1 MSKQERKQAAAEEEL
16 SPAEEGY
23 PLVCFANRELSW
35 LKFNERVLEEACA
48 PENPLGEQLSF
59 AAIFQSNLDEF
70 FMVRVGSIYDHLG
83 TDFREN
89 KTSMSAREQ
98 LDAILADAK
107 GLLKRKDAVY
117 AQLVD
122 KLRDNGLEICT
133 FSTLTDKEKR
143 ALEKYFLVDVLPL
156 LSPQIVAPKQPFPF
170 LQNAQIYAVISLKTK
185 SGNNRLGIVPCTGGV
200 LKRLISV
207 PGSSSRYILIE
218 DLILQF
224 AALEFEHYRIVSK
237 SLIRITRNADISVD
251 DMFSDAENHK
261 ANYRKTMEKMIR
273 MRRKLSPIK
282 LEFQGN
288 IDNTVVDTISKHL
301 NLPKKQMFRSNA
313 PLDLSFLYLVRD
325 ALRDRRELFF
335 PRRSPQKSPT
345 IDSHRPMIPQI
356 QEKDKLLSYP
366 YESMRPFLRL
376 LEEAGNDP
384 AVTSIRIT
392 LYRVAHNSLVVDALA
407 RAAENGKEVLALVEL
422 RARFDEENNLDCSR
436 VLEEA
441 GCRIIYGLDGMKTH
455 SKLCLITRQTEEGI
469 QYITQVGTG
478 NYSESTAKQYTD
490 LCLMTANPEIGREA
504 ADIFHSLC
512 LGETIETTQHLLV
525 APHCLQN
532 RLIDLI
538 DGQIAVAKAGGQ
550 GYVGI
555 KCNSVTDKVL
565 IEKLIEASQAGVR
578 VEMIV
583 RGIAC
588 LVSGISGFTD
598 HIQIIS
604 IVGRF
609 LEHSRIYIF
618 GADGME
624 QIYISSADFMTRNT
638 TRRVEVAAPIYDPD
652 LKAQLLQMFRIMWN
666 DNVKVRVQSS
676 DGTYGRKDEPDQPP
690 LNAQEYFYQEA
701 YRRAG
706 TPLPT
711 NRAAVP
717 EADSTGAAV
726 PAAAAAPKA
735 ENAPVEAVP
744 EAAAPV
750 LEAAATETTM
760 PAQQSPA
767 AERNSAADAVP
778 QQEPPAPSG
787 AGAGEAPAAVQSD
800 AASKAEKPQPAPKVQ
815 KKTTPAVGKASVS
828 APQPSKAAP
837 KPAAAEAAT
846 PAARKKQ
853 PAQTAAKRAPQK
865 QKGFLK
871 TILDSLLR
879 K

>member
-1 MSKQERKQAAAEEEL
+1 MSKQERKQIKTEDALPSE
-16 SPAEEGY
+16 EEGY

-98 LDAILADAK
+98 LDAILADVK

-117 AQLVD
+117 AQLVE
-122 KLRDNGLEICT
+122 KLRENGLEICT
-133 FSTLTDKEKR
+133 FNALTDKEKR

-170 LQNAQIYAVISLKTK
+170 LQNEHIYAVITLKTK

-200 LKRLISV
+200 LKRLIPV
-207 PGSSSRYILIE
+207 PGSDSRYILME

-251 DMFSDAENHK
+251 DMFSDVEDHK

-282 LEFQGN
+282 LEFQGH

-335 PRRSPQKSPT
+335 PRRSPQRNPA
-345 IDSHRPMIPQI
+345 IDNHRPIIPQI

-376 LEEAGNDP
+376 LEEAGSDP

-422 RARFDEENNLDCSR
+422 RARFDEENNLDCSQ

-504 ADIFHSLC
+504 ASIFHSLC

-532 RLIDLI
+532 RLLDLI

-588 LVSGISGFTD
+588 LVSGIAGFTD

-609 LEHSRIYIF
+609 LEHSRVYIF
-618 GADGME
+618 GTNGTE

-676 DGTYGRKDEPDQPP
+676 DGTYHRKDEPEQPP
-690 LNAQEYFYQEA
+690 LNAQEYFYQQA
-701 YRRAG
+701 YLRAG

-711 NRAAVP
+711 NRAAAA
-717 EADSTGAAV
+717 EADSAETAVPAPATEPKVEEAPLEASPETAAPVPGSTAAEPPVPAQQPPAAAV
-726 PAAAAAPKA
+726 PPQEKPALSAAGAVETPKPVQPDSSTGAEKPEPAPK
-735 ENAPVEAVP
+735 EQKKAPDTAGKT
-744 EAAAPV
+744 PV
-750 LEAAATETTM
+750 
-760 PAQQSPA
+760 S
-767 AERNSAADAVP
+767 VP
-778 QQEPPAPSG
+778 QQ
-787 AGAGEAPAAVQSD
+787 
-800 AASKAEKPQPAPKVQ
+800 
-815 KKTTPAVGKASVS
+815 KTTPKTT
-828 APQPSKAAP
+828 AP
-837 KPAAAEAAT
+837 KPAA

-853 PAQTAAKRAPQK
+853 TAQPAAKRAPQK